1 MALKLFGPQHV
12 VNVDAAAAAAIRL
25 LSQLSRFIPTRTSQW
40 DKHTSF

>member
-1 MALKLFGPQHV
+1 MALKLFDLGPQHV
-12 VNVDAAAAAAIRL
+12 VDVDSAGIRL